1 MKEFFYS
8 LLSDKVG
15 SLSIKRFGFLIGCFV
30 IYTIALVCVF
40 FKFTV
45 EEFIY
50 IGLISFVASLVVAN
64 VAQSMNKKSGQID
77 IATSLIENEDTSNKT
92 QETVKEIIK

>member
-8 LLSDKVG
+8 LLSDKEG
-15 SLSIKRFGFLIGCFV
+15 SLSVKRFVFIIGSFV
-30 IYTIALVCVF
+30 IFLIALVCVF
-40 FKFTV
+40 FGFTV
-45 EEFIY
+45 QEFLFF
-50 IGLISFVASLVVAN
+50 GLIGFVSSLVAAN
-64 VAQSMNKKSGQID
+64 VIQSMNKKSGQID